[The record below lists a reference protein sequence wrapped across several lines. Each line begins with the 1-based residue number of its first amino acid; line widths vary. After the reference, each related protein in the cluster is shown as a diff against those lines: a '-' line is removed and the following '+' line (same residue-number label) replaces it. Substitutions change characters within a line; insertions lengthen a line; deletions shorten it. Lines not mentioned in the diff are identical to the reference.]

1 MDIVSGLPVTKSGYC
16 KILVIVEYMTKLIK
30 IYPLIQKSQNEVAE
44 KLWLFI
50 SQFGPPKII
59 LSDQGTEFVN
69 KTIESLLEKT
79 GIENEDLPNE
89 SVEIEKIL
97 DKRKN
102 SGNQKIEYLVK
113 WKDLNESENQW
124 VPEENFDELKIIQD
138 FNQNLHRDI
147 NQEHV
152 SPIEKAAKRGR
163 GRPKRTI
170 PILTILLNLFIIITL
185 AACDSGNKFM
195 IFEKYKKCD
204 RSTDKI
210 VALNENCIVEDLTV
224 TDFPELDS
232 YLNVNELADLLRST
246 SLIEKSEPVIKQ
258 LAPKTAEKEALMET
272 KMYILAKLHDEI
284 SGQGYQCEMNKVKYI
299 LTETLFG
306 EKYPPILSQEKL
318 KVDSETCWHMIQNR
332 ICDSRPLKCLNN
344 LCVTLKPTLNDKYSW
359 WQSKIIEYTDC
370 QFKKIQIN
378 AENKN
383 SSLFT
388 LNWQVFF
395 SIRTQNTKI

>member
-1 MDIVSGLPVTKSGYC
+1 M
-16 KILVIVEYMTKLIK
+16 
-30 IYPLIQKSQNEVAE
+30 
-44 KLWLFI
+44 
-50 SQFGPPKII
+50 
-59 LSDQGTEFVN
+59 
-69 KTIESLLEKT
+69 
-79 GIENEDLPNE
+79 
-89 SVEIEKIL
+89 
-97 DKRKN
+97 
-102 SGNQKIEYLVK
+102 VK

-185 AACDSGNKFM
+185 AACDSKNNFM

-204 RSTDKI
+204 KSTDKI

-318 KVDSETCWHMIQNR
+318 KVDSETCWHMI
-332 ICDSRPLKCLNN
+332 
-344 LCVTLKPTLNDKYSW
+344 
-359 WQSKIIEYTDC
+359 
-370 QFKKIQIN
+370 
-378 AENKN
+378 
-383 SSLFT
+383 
-388 LNWQVFF
+388 
-395 SIRTQNTKI
+395 